1 MASRVAAHEIGSR
14 VLPADAQKK
23 LETRIEQ
30 ARVIADSLSHLKGAA
45 MKAGQLLSLDTS
57 DFLPPEAIEILSRLQ
72 ARATPTRTADI
83 RAVLVRELGA
93 AKMNRLQN
101 FSEHPHA
108 SASIGQIHTAEL
120 DGRKVAIKVQYPGV
134 ADSIDSD
141 LAILRRLADGFITVS
156 GKKFSLEETF
166 KEIREVLT
174 QEVDYDLERRHL
186 ERYRDLLS
194 ARRDYIVP
202 QSYAEFSTS
211 RVLTMSFEDGLPI
224 MEWSRLPSTQAA
236 DREHIAR
243 LVLDLFCM
251 EFSEWGLVQTD
262 PNFGNYLVRTGG
274 GPISARDPRG
284 HSLVCLDFGATL
296 NYANEFREGYA
307 RLLKTLASNDTET
320 IFHGAVEF
328 GLLDERESTEAREAF
343 KDMIQVTME
352 PFHPDRQ
359 PFRFSDPDYERRTT
373 AANRRFTRALVYSPP
388 PRKILFLHRKL
399 GGIFNLVKRLGAEID
414 LRPYWQKMSFIAD
427 ERA

>member
-14 VLPADAQKK
+14 VLPADTQKK
-23 LETRIEQ
+23 IETRIEQ

-83 RAVLVRELGA
+83 RAVLERELGA
-93 AKMNRLQN
+93 AKLNRLKN

-120 DGRKVAIKVQYPGV
+120 AGRKVAIKVQYPGV

-141 LAILRRLADGFITVS
+141 LAILRRLAGGFIAVS
-156 GKKFSLEETF
+156 GKKFSLDDTF
-166 KEIREVLT
+166 SEIREVLT
-174 QEVDYDLERRHL
+174 QEVDYNVERSHL
-186 ERYRDLLS
+186 ERYRDLLA
-194 ARRDYIVP
+194 ARRSYIVP

-224 MEWSRLPSTQAA
+224 MEWSRLPSTQAE
-236 DREHIAR
+236 DREYIAR

-262 PNFGNYLVRTGG
+262 PNFGNYLVRADASQ
-274 GPISARDPRG
+274 SAARLRG
-284 HSLVCLDFGATL
+284 QSLVCLDFGATL
-296 NYANEFREGYA
+296 TYSNEFRKGYA
-307 RLLKTLASNDTET
+307 RLLNTLASNDTET
-320 IFHGAVEF
+320 IFRGAVEF
-328 GLLDERESTEAREAF
+328 GLLDQRESAEAREAF

-414 LRPYWQKMSFIAD
+414 LRPYWQKMSFIVD
-427 ERA
+427 ERV